1 MSVELQ
7 EKIGVSNALPEE
19 IISLIFYRFK
29 GLKHPITNIIFN
41 ILNDRCFRC
50 NKKNRSLCKLYKNCI
65 KHHYE
70 YNNLSTYK
78 MSIYEKLN
86 ENDKIMVCFNC
97 AH

>member
-7 EKIGVSNALPEE
+7 EEIGVSNALPEE

-41 ILNDRCFRC
+41 ISNDRCFVC
-50 NKKNRSLCKLYKNCI
+50 NKKNVSLVKLDKNYI
-65 KHHYE
+65 KHNY
-70 YNNLSTYK
+70 LSTYK
-78 MSIYEKLN
+78 ISIYEKLN
-86 ENDKIMVCFNC
+86 EKIMICFNC